1 MKEDMGKRQPAQPL
15 APAGAKPQKK
25 KQLNPIIMISPSST
39 ALITMHNV
47 KQLLEESR
55 CDCRFRANSQ
65 GARQTDF
72 AGNCFRR
79 FIPSEDAR
87 REAAGAST
95 AYVAEDVIQ
104 INHARATGSVG
115 GAGNETRNARY
126 FVVDSVEALSK
137 FGGAGKLDEAWC
149 VSARCNKPV
158 RRTDPRFER

>member
-1 MKEDMGKRQPAQPL
+1 MGKRQPAQPL
-15 APAGAKPQKK
+15 ATAGAKPQKK

-55 CDCRFRANSQ
+55 CDCRFRPWIRELIKLTWRETA
-65 GARQTDF
+65 F
-72 AGNCFRR
+72 CR
-79 FIPSEDAR
+79 FVPSEDAR

-149 VSARCNKPV
+149 VLVRNTRPV
-158 RRTDPRFER
+158 LVLMPRFAR

>member
-1 MKEDMGKRQPAQPL
+1 MRL
-15 APAGAKPQKK
+15 
-25 KQLNPIIMISPSST
+25 QLRADSWKGD
-39 ALITMHNV
+39 LIKLTWR
-47 KQLLEESR
+47 EIAFS
-55 CDCRFRANSQ
+55 
-65 GARQTDF
+65 
-72 AGNCFRR
+72 R

-137 FGGAGKLDEAWC
+137 FGGAGKLDEAW
-149 VSARCNKPV
+149 
-158 RRTDPRFER
+158 